1 MPTLFVKCH
10 ACGHE
15 FPSGVAHDVSE
26 AGKVQFFGLLM
37 RCPKCHSETR
47 YSTHEFYFPPGVTDS
62 DGTEPS
68 VAPGMEELP
77 HDSAVGISP
86 RERPPPLQP

>member
-26 AGKVQFFGLLM
+26 VGKVQLLGLLM
-37 RCPKCHSETR
+37 RCPKCRSESR
-47 YSTHEFYFPPGVTDS
+47 YVTHEFYFPPGVGDS
-62 DGTEPS
+62 DGLNATDAAGEG
-68 VAPGMEELP
+68 ALP
-77 HDSAVGISP
+77 HDVAVGLRN
-86 RERPPPLQP
+86 RERPPTLQP